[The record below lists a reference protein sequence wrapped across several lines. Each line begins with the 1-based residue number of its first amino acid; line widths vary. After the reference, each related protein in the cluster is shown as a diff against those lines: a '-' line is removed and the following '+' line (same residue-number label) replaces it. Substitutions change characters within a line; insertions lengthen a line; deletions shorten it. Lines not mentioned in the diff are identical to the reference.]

1 MSEDDFEA
9 QLRLENLE
17 KQKQETGDWSLSRQG
32 DPYTHV
38 DPTDGTV
45 FEWDSQKNA
54 WFPKIDDDFIA
65 AYQANYGVSE
75 NETSTSQNQDALST
89 TSTLSDVKSQGIA
102 EKKRKANNEPGWFE
116 VDEAHNTNV
125 YVAGLPLDIT
135 EEEFVEVMSK
145 CGLIM
150 KDPNRGLYKI
160 KLYRNSDG
168 SMKGDALC
176 CYIKVES
183 VDLALKILDGSRVRG
198 HVIHVE
204 RATFQMKGA
213 YDPSKKPRKKKP
225 KEKEK
230 LKRKLEK
237 LFDWRPEMLRGQRL
251 RCERIVII
259 KNMFDPKEFEVDATL
274 ILEYQK
280 DLRDECSKCGEVKK
294 VTIYDRHPEG
304 IVSVTF
310 KEPEEADQCIAL
322 MNKRWF
328 AGRQLSAET
337 WDGHTKYT
345 VVETEEEK
353 KKRLESWENFLESK
367 TETVQEECS
376 VKMEPVLKDQ
386 PTTEQQASNLE
397 TDEKEAIASK
407 LNDSSDNLQPD
418 TNQSVENEDGNETPD
433 ADSEGEWDA
442 TPPSN

>member
-9 QLRLENLE
+9 QLKLEKLE
-17 KQKQETGDWSLSRQG
+17 KQKQETDWSLPSQG
-32 DPYTHV
+32 DPYTYV

-45 FEWDSQKNA
+45 FEWDSQKKA

-75 NETSTSQNQDALST
+75 TSTSQSQDALST
-89 TSTLSDVKSQGIA
+89 TSTLSDIDSQEIA
-102 EKKRKANNEPGWFE
+102 GKKRKANNEPGWFD

-125 YVAGLPLDIT
+125 YVAGLPLDTT

-150 KDPNRGLYKI
+150 KDPDRGLYKI
-160 KLYRNSDG
+160 KLYRNPDG
-168 SMKGDALC
+168 SVKGDALC

-204 RATFQMKGA
+204 RATFQMKGK
-213 YDPSKKPRKKKP
+213 YDPSKKPRKKKS

-230 LKRKLEK
+230 LKKKLNK

-251 RCERIVII
+251 RCERVVVI

-304 IVSVTF
+304 VVLVTF

-337 WDGHTKYT
+337 WDGRTKYT
-345 VVETEEEK
+345 VIETEDEK
-353 KKRLESWENFLESK
+353 KKRLETWEGFLEGGTK
-367 TETVQEECS
+367 TDKPVQEECS
-376 VKMEPVLKDQ
+376 VKMEPILKDQ
-386 PTTEQQASNLE
+386 PSTEQQASTLE
-397 TDEKEAIASK
+397 TAEKEVVADK
-407 LNDSSDNLQPD
+407 LNDGFDNLQPD
-418 TNQSVENEDGNETPD
+418 TNQLVENEDGNITPE